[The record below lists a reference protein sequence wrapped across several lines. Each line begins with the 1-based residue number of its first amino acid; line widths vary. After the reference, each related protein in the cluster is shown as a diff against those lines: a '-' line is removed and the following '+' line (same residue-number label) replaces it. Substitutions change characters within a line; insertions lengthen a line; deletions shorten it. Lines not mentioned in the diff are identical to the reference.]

1 MGVWQSMVVAGFYRK
16 WVVIMPIDCGGRV
29 AGFRRRVLVVV
40 AAAFVVPMAVLASAS
55 PALAVR
61 PFEKFQSCP
70 TEIPIVLKCSYN
82 VTSAGE
88 FTINKTTVPIN
99 KSIVQQ
105 GGSISAHSE
114 LEPKLEVSIGAK
126 AGFESFQK
134 VALNVP
140 GGLTG
145 IIDCTKISN
154 EFLRNTCKF
163 FFEHGITELTATLEP
178 VANEHNPPL
187 INSFNLI
194 RESGTA
200 VTLPARVHL
209 KNELLGGACFIGSE
223 ASPIQL
229 HLSTGTSGAL
239 KGKLGTLSSFE
250 EAIPGEEPAVG
261 LHIASNSLVDNT
273 FAVPTATGC
282 GELFGIKGV
291 LDGVI
296 NEKVGLPSAAGN
308 NKANLEGELNSSSAE
323 EVIRSGF

>member
-1 MGVWQSMVVAGFYRK
+1 
-16 WVVIMPIDCGGRV
+16 MPSVRGGRV
-29 AGFRRRVLVVV
+29 AVIRRRLLVMVAVV
-40 AAAFVVPMAVLASAS
+40 FVVPMAVLASAS

-70 TEIPIVLKCSYN
+70 TEVPILSECSYN

-88 FTINKTTVPIN
+88 FTINKTRVPIN

-105 GGSISAHSE
+105 GGSIPSGIEHV
-114 LEPKLEVSIGAK
+114 EVSIGAK

-178 VANEHNPPL
+178 VATEANPPL
-187 INSFNLI
+187 INRFNLAE
-194 RESGTA
+194 ESGTA
-200 VTLPARVHL
+200 VVLPARVHL
-209 KNELLGGACFIGSE
+209 NNELLGSGCYIGSV
-223 ASPIQL
+223 AHPIQL
-229 HLSTGTSGAL
+229 HLSTGAS
-239 KGKLGTLSSFE
+239 GTLHGNRGE
-250 EAIPGEEPAVG
+250 LRTLKETIPGEEEPVRG
-261 LHIASNSLVDNT
+261 LQLLGNSLVDNT
-273 FAVPTATGC
+273 FSVPVAEGC

-291 LDGVI
+291 LDGVVD
-296 NEKVGLPSAAGN
+296 EKVGLPSAEGN
-308 NKANLEGELNSSSAE
+308 NKAVLEGELNTSSAE
-323 EVIRSGF
+323 EVRRSGF

>member
-1 MGVWQSMVVAGFYRK
+1 MLIERVRAAGVRK
-16 WVVIMPIDCGGRV
+16 RALMI
-29 AGFRRRVLVVV
+29 L
-40 AAAFVVPMAVLASAS
+40 AAAFVVPVSVFASAS
-55 PALAVR
+55 PAMAVR
-61 PFEKFQSCP
+61 PFEKFSGCP
-70 TEIPIVLKCSYN
+70 TEIPIVVKCNYG

-99 KSIVQQ
+99 QSIVQQ
-105 GGSISAHSE
+105 GGSISAGVEEIPS
-114 LEPKLEVSIGAK
+114 LEVAIGAK

-163 FFEHGITELTATLEP
+163 FFEHGITALTATLEP

-187 INSFNLI
+187 TNGFNLA
-194 RESGTA
+194 EEEGVA
-200 VTLPARVHL
+200 VTLPARIHL
-209 KNELLGGACFIGSE
+209 GNELLGNACYIGSE
-223 ASPIQL
+223 AHPIQL
-229 HLSTGTSGAL
+229 QLSTGQS
-239 KGKLGTLSSFE
+239 GTLHGKTGKPE
-250 EAIPGEEPAVG
+250 TLKETVPGTTEVVRA
-261 LHIASNSLVDNT
+261 LHLSGNKLVDNT
-273 FAVPTATGC
+273 FSVPVAEGC

-291 LDGVI
+291 LDSVV

-308 NKANLEGELNSSSAE
+308 NKAILEGEQNTTARE

>member
-1 MGVWQSMVVAGFYRK
+1 MQSDR
-16 WVVIMPIDCGGRV
+16 GGRV
-29 AGFRRRVLVVV
+29 AGIRRRVLVVL

-70 TEIPIVLKCSYN
+70 TEVPIVIECSYG

-105 GGSISAHSE
+105 GGSISAGSPT
-114 LEPKLEVSIGAK
+114 EPTLEVSIGAK

-187 INSFNLI
+187 INSFNLTT
-194 RESGTA
+194 EKGTA

-209 KNELLGGACFIGSE
+209 KNELLGNACYIGSE

-229 HLSTGTSGAL
+229 HLTTGTSGTL
-239 KGKLGTLSSFE
+239 KGKLGSLSTLKE
-250 EAIPGEEPAVG
+250 EIPGEEEPVRA
-261 LHIASNSLVDNT
+261 LHIANNSLVDNT
-273 FAVPTATGC
+273 FSVPVSEGC
-282 GELFGIKGV
+282 GELFGVKGV
-291 LDGVI
+291 LDSVI

-308 NKANLEGELNSSSAE
+308 NKAKLDGELNSASRE